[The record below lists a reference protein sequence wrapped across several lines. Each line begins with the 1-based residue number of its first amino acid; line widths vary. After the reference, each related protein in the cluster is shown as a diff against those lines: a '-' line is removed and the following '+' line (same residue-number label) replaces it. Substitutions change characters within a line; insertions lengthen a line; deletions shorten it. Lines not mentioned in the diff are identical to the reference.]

1 MKALKK
7 ITFIS
12 ILFFLLI
19 GCKKQELDE
28 QLVKAILDYE
38 KNVPIPKIKR
48 ENSSREYVFVYLVD
62 FIKEKGDTIIKI
74 NRNSNG
80 IYQNVDYYGV
90 YMVEGKTPVVITDN
104 DSLGKNFI
112 RIKIKNNLLNKYRIE
127 DYKSHYDEYLLY
139 ILIKSK
145 RIPLT

>member
-1 MKALKK
+1 M
-7 ITFIS
+7 
-12 ILFFLLI
+12 
-19 GCKKQELDE
+19 
-28 QLVKAILDYE
+28 VKAILNYE
-38 KNVPIPKIKR
+38 KNVPIPNIKR

-104 DSLGKNFI
+104 DSLSKNFI

-127 DYKSHYDEYLLY
+127 DYKSHYDESPPVYTY
-139 ILIKSK
+139 KIKKNTVNLISIDTISYNWLGK
-145 RIPLT
+145 